1 MQHSM
6 PTLMEEEEVQ
16 RQHEQVVVEEEE
28 EVLPPR
34 APLASSSSSSQ
45 RPRRRQLPPSLS
57 ANHGLVAQDRGS
69 TRTPIAASRRSR
81 QARSSSNLNLSG
93 PVQV

>member
-1 MQHSM
+1 M

-28 EVLPPR
+28 ESRPR

-45 RPRRRQLPPSLS
+45 RRGGAASPSLS
-57 ANHGLVAQDRGS
+57 AKRPRGAGQRVDS
-69 TRTPIAASRRSR
+69 NPNRRLATPR